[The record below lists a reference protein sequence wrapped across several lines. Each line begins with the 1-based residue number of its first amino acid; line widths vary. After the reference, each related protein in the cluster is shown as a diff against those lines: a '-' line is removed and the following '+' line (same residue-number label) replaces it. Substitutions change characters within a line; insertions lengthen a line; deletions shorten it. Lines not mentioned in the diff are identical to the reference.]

1 MPLFMDIHEISGG
14 VTAAAVAEAHAA
26 DVAIQAKHDVTYMK
40 YWVNESKG
48 KIFCLCSAPNAE
60 AADRV
65 HREAHGL
72 AAERIIEV
80 DPDMAE
86 GFLGGG
92 QVAATGVALLPETKG
107 LDPGLRTLLFTD
119 LVGSTAMTQRLG
131 DKAAMEILDLHDR
144 IVRKALA
151 ATGGREIKHLGDGIM
166 AVFISAEEAVRCS
179 SLIQDEMAR
188 QGALAGQEPV
198 RIRIG
203 SASGEPVERH
213 GDFFG
218 STVQL
223 AARLCGHAD
232 PSQTLVSTSV
242 TELCADK
249 GFRFEDLGEVNLK
262 GFEEPVHAHAAV
274 AG

>member
-26 DVAIQAKHDVTYMK
+26 DVAIQAKYGVNYMK
-40 YWVNESKG
+40 YWINESKG
-48 KIFCLCSAPNAE
+48 RVFCLCSAPSAD

-65 HREAHGL
+65 HRDAHGL
-72 AAERIIEV
+72 TAERIIEV
-80 DPDMAE
+80 DPDVAE

-92 QVAATGVALLPETKG
+92 SVAATGVALLPETSTI
-107 LDPGLRTLLFTD
+107 DSGLRTLLFTD

-131 DKAAMEILDLHDR
+131 DKAAMQILDHHDT

-151 ATGGREIKHLGDGIM
+151 ASGGREIKHLGDGIM
-166 AVFISAEEAVRCS
+166 AVFTSAEQAVRCS
-179 SLIQDEMAR
+179 SMIQLEMSR
-188 QGALAGQEPV
+188 DGALAGLEPV
-198 RIRIG
+198 RVRIG
-203 SASGEPVERH
+203 SAAGEPVERH

-223 AARLCGHAD
+223 AARLCAYAE

-249 GFRFEDLGEVNLK
+249 GFRFQDLGEINLK
-262 GFEEPVHAHAAV
+262 GFEEPVRAHAALV
-274 AG
+274 G

>member
-242 TELCADK
+242 TELCAGK

>member
-1 MPLFMDIHEISGG
+1 MDIHVIAGG
-14 VTAAAVAEAHAA
+14 VSAAAVAEAHKA
-26 DVAIQAKHDVTYMK
+26 DVAIQAKHDVNYIK

-80 DPDMAE
+80 DPDMADD
-86 GFLGGG
+86 FLGDTI
-92 QVAATGVALLPETKG
+92 VAATGAAMLPSEG
-107 LDPGLRTLLFTD
+107 LDTGLRTLLFTD
-119 LVGSTAMTQRLG
+119 IVGSTAMTQRLG
-131 DKAAMEILDLHDR
+131 DKAAMEILDFHDEV
-144 IVRKALA
+144 VRRALV

-166 AVFISAEEAVRCS
+166 AVFLTAEQAVECGAI
-179 SLIQDEMAR
+179 IQSQMAAAKGD
-188 QGALAGQEPV
+188 QPIQ
-198 RIRIG
+198 IRIG

-232 PSQTLVSTSV
+232 PSQTLVSTEV
-242 TELCADK
+242 TQLCDDK
-249 GFRFEDLGEVNLK
+249 KFRFHDVGEISLK
-262 GFEEPVHAHAAV
+262 GFEQPVHAYAV
-274 AG
+274 MPFDEGERQ